1 MYPTQNCLC
10 YFLKFGGK
18 EMKRLLAFLLTAVI
32 LMVSA
37 AGCNTTGPAA
47 ASTAAPAAASAA
59 APAASGN
66 TPYRIG
72 FAVNDLTNP
81 VFANVATKLKALGD
95 QNNVQITTLDCGSNA
110 SKQIT
115 QVENFIQTGM
125 NAIVIQCSD
134 PNALK
139 TVLKKARDKGIKVL
153 AWDDD
158 LGDSDDAAWLIK
170 NYDLGTLIGE
180 AAAKWIN
187 DKQGGNAEV
196 AILNYP
202 SLAILVERA
211 KGITD
216 AIAKN
221 APNAKVVAT
230 SSAINTTQGMSATE
244 TILQAHPNVKVIV
257 CIGDG
262 GAVGAAEAVKG
273 AGKLTDDFGIFSADA
288 TDEALSNMMNGGAIR
303 TSVSEGTTSG
313 VATDIFNNT
322 MKLIK
327 GESVPKQIYRVLTP
341 VSIDNA
347 KDFYQK

>member
-1 MYPTQNCLC
+1 
-10 YFLKFGGK
+10 
-18 EMKRLLAFLLTAVI
+18 MKRFLSLLLSAALLAI
-32 LMVSA
+32 SA
-37 AGCNTTGPAA
+37 TGCSTTSPI
-47 ASTAAPAAASAA
+47 APSSA
-59 APAASGN
+59 APAASAAGSSSGSK
-66 TPYRIG
+66 TYRIG

-95 QNNVQITTLDCGSNA
+95 KDNVQITTLDCGSNA

-115 QVENFIQTGM
+115 QVENFIQTGVD
-125 NAIVIQCSD
+125 AIVIQCSD
-134 PNALK
+134 PNAMK

-180 AAAKWIN
+180 AAAKWVN
-187 DKQGGNAEV
+187 DKQGGTAEV

-216 AIAKN
+216 ALSKN
-221 APNAKVVAT
+221 APNAKIVAT

-273 AGKLTDDFGIFSADA
+273 AGKLKDDFGIFSADA
-288 TDEALSNMMNGGAIR
+288 TDEALSNMLKDGGIR
-303 TSVSEGTTSG
+303 TSVSEGTTTG

-341 VSIDNA
+341 VNLTNV

>member
-1 MYPTQNCLC
+1 
-10 YFLKFGGK
+10 
-18 EMKRLLAFLLTAVI
+18 MKRLMAFFL
-32 LMVSA
+32 SA
-37 AGCNTTGPAA
+37 AILAVSVTGCNTTGPAA
-47 ASTAAPAAASAA
+47 ATGASSASSAASAKD
-59 APAASGN
+59 S
-66 TPYRIG
+66 TYRIG

-81 VFANVATKLKALGD
+81 VFANVATKLKALGEKD
-95 QNNVQITTLDCGSNA
+95 HVQITTLDCGSNA

-134 PNALK
+134 PNAMK
-139 TVLKKARDKGIKVL
+139 SVLKKARDKGIKVL

-158 LGDSDDAAWLIK
+158 LGESDDAAWLIK

-180 AAAKWIN
+180 AASKWIN
-187 DKQGGNAEV
+187 EKLGGKGEV
-196 AILNYP
+196 AVLNYP

-216 AIAKN
+216 ALAKN

-273 AGKLTDDFGIFSADA
+273 AGKLADDFGIFSADA
-288 TDEALSNMMNGGAIR
+288 TDEALSNMLKDGGIR
-303 TSVSEGTTSG
+303 TSVSEGTTTG

-322 MKLIK
+322 MKLMK
-327 GESVPKQIYRVLTP
+327 GENVPKQIYRVLTP
-341 VSIDNA
+341 VSIENV

>member
-1 MYPTQNCLC
+1 
-10 YFLKFGGK
+10 
-18 EMKRLLAFLLTAVI
+18 MKRFLSLLLSAAI
-32 LMVSA
+32 LAVSA
-37 AGCNTTGPAA
+37 AGCSTTSPVA
-47 ASTAAPAAASAA
+47 ASSASPAASAA
-59 APAASGN
+59 SASGSK
-66 TPYRIG
+66 TYRIG

-95 QNNVQITTLDCGSNA
+95 KDNVQITTLDCGSNA

-115 QVENFIQTGM
+115 QVENFIQTGVD
-125 NAIVIQCSD
+125 AIVIQCSD
-134 PNALK
+134 PNAMK

-187 DKQGGNAEV
+187 DKLGGNAEV

-216 AIAKN
+216 ALAKN
-221 APNAKVVAT
+221 APNAKIVAT

-244 TILQAHPNVKVIV
+244 TILQAHPNVKAIV

-288 TDEALSNMMNGGAIR
+288 TDEALSNMLKSGGIR
-303 TSVSEGTTSG
+303 TSVSEGTTTG

-327 GESVPKQIYRVLTP
+327 GENVPKQIYRVLTP
-341 VSIDNA
+341 VSLTNV

>member
-1 MYPTQNCLC
+1 M
-10 YFLKFGGK
+10 
-18 EMKRLLAFLLTAVI
+18 MKRFLAILLTVAM
-32 LMVSA
+32 LMVPM
-37 AGCNTTGPAA
+37 AGCSKDLPSASTGAA
-47 ASTAAPAAASAA
+47 SVASTAASADEA
-59 APAASGN
+59 NKS
-66 TPYRIG
+66 YRIG

-95 QNNVQITTLDCGSNA
+95 KDNVQITTLDCGSNA

-125 NAIVIQCSD
+125 NAIVIQCAD
-134 PNALK
+134 PTALK
-139 TVLKKARDKGIKVL
+139 SVLKKARDKGIKVL

-158 LGDSDDAAWLIK
+158 LGESDDAAWLIK

-180 AAAKWIN
+180 AAAKWMN
-187 DKQGGNAEV
+187 DKLGGKGEV

-216 AIAKN
+216 AVAKN
-221 APNAKVVAT
+221 ASNAKIVAT

-244 TILQAHPNVKVIV
+244 TILQAHPNVKVII

-288 TDEALSNMMNGGAIR
+288 TDEALSNMMGGGAIR
-303 TSVSEGTTSG
+303 TSVSEGTTTG

-327 GESVPKQIYRVLTP
+327 NESVPKQIYRVLTP
-341 VSIDNA
+341 VSMENV